1 MLTKTLA
8 LLQGWK
14 PGQKAPDPCFD
25 PAEITE
31 LGTKLRRLLYAP
43 AELRERLQEQGV
55 SIVPANFYSEVPL
68 LSEVRASFSN
78 GNASDYHGCFDAD
91 MLKWTLGELQVYSGE
106 FDPPVTAEPGTFSW
120 KGGQFSY
127 SDAMAYYCM
136 LRRVRP
142 KTVLE
147 IGSGWSTLVA
157 DLALRANG
165 SGRIICIEPSPNDFL
180 RTTQSVVEILEN
192 KAQDIGPDYFN
203 AVLSDGDVL
212 FIDSTHTVK
221 HGSDCLHIFL
231 QVMPRLLRHLTIH
244 AHDIYLPGPMPLEHF
259 LVRNISWTEQ
269 YLLYAYLLN
278 NPRTK
283 TLYGSRWHM
292 LNNRENLEAFMHG
305 RFGAGGASFWF
316 EQTAP
321 QA

>member
-1 MLTKTLA
+1 MLTKTLSM
-8 LLQGWK
+8 LTGWR
-14 PGQKAPDPCFD
+14 PGQKAPVPCFD
-25 PAEITE
+25 QAEITE

-68 LSEVRASFSN
+68 LSDVRTSFSN
-78 GNASDYHGCFDAD
+78 GNLPDYQGCFDAD
-91 MLKWTLGELQVYSGE
+91 TLRRTLEELQVYSGE
-106 FDPPVTAEPGTFSW
+106 FDPPVTAERGSFSW
-120 KGGQFSY
+120 RGGQFSY

-136 LRRVRP
+136 LRRVKP

-165 SGRIICIEPSPNDFL
+165 NGRIICIEPYPSDFL
-180 RTTQSVVEILEN
+180 PTIPSVVEILES
-192 KAQDIGPDYFN
+192 KAQDVDADYFN

-221 HGSDCLHIFL
+221 HGSDCLHIYL

-244 AHDIYLPGPMPLEHF
+244 AHDIYLPRPMPLEHF
-259 LVRNISWTEQ
+259 LVHNINWTEQ

-278 NPRTK
+278 NTRTT

-292 LNNRENLEAFMHG
+292 LNNRKNLDAFMHG
-305 RFGAGGASFWF
+305 RFAAGGASFWF

-321 QA
+321 QG